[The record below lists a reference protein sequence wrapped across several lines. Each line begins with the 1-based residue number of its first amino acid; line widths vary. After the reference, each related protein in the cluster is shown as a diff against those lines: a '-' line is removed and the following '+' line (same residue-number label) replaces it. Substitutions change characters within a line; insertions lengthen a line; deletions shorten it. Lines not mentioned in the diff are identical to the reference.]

1 MVVPFGNCCSSWLSW
16 TNSHHLLMYKYRW
29 PSFPCSWSG
38 WISDLSVCP
47 SFPLPLS
54 SMAGKCNLPGWS
66 PTQPW
71 CLRGWMEDPS
81 GETCVLCEGPWRVEG
96 PTEPCREAAS
106 FQLFISAS
114 SSGLL
119 CVLAC
124 PCRRALSLLSPLLP
138 ACAVGSCCLA
148 LWAGALLLLCSC

>member
-1 MVVPFGNCCSSWLSW
+1 MV
-16 TNSHHLLMYKYRW
+16 
-29 PSFPCSWSG
+29 
-38 WISDLSVCP
+38 
-47 SFPLPLS
+47 
-54 SMAGKCNLPGWS
+54 GKWNLPGWS

-71 CLRGWMEDPS
+71 CLTGWMEDLS

-96 PTEPCREAAS
+96 PTKPCREAAS
-106 FQLFISAS
+106 FQLISAS

-138 ACAVGSCCLA
+138 ACAVGSCRLA
-148 LWAGALLLLCSC
+148 LWARAVLSLCSC

>member
-1 MVVPFGNCCSSWLSW
+1 MVVPFGNCFSSWLSW

-29 PSFPCSWSG
+29 PSSPCSWSG
-38 WISDLSVCP
+38 WISDLSVRP
-47 SFPLPLS
+47 SFPPAPLQH
-54 SMAGKCNLPGWS
+54 GRKWNLPGWS
-66 PTQPW
+66 PPSPGA
-71 CLRGWMEDPS
+71 LRGGWRTRVERRVC
-81 GETCVLCEGPWRVEG
+81 CVRGPGGVEG
-96 PTEPCREAAS
+96 PTKPPREAAS

-138 ACAVGSCCLA
+138 ACAVGSCRLA
-148 LWAGALLLLCSC
+148 LWARAPLLLCSC